1 MKKTMKEFCILRAKT
16 YSYLMNDN
24 RKVKKCKR
32 TKICAIKR
40 KTMFE
45 NYADCLFNDEII
57 FKSQ

>member
-1 MKKTMKEFCILRAKT
+1 
-16 YSYLMNDN
+16 MNDN